1 MESVRK
7 KGSKKRKST
16 HLEDISADENEESK
30 PSRKPKA
37 RRPKKSAQDNVAAS
51 KRKARTIA
59 VPASKKGIAE
69 SEDDQTLVE
78 APQKAGSRG
87 KKRKSVVIEDT
98 HDMSGD
104 EHSATT
110 RKQRSH
116 LQKVSEKLPSSK
128 RALDNTRKEPEGDEL
143 EVTRESSTNKRR
155 PPGDDTARKRSE
167 KVSRSTSN
175 SCKAGDAEIE
185 FKKPAK
191 GKTAVRPQEDATEQP
206 VVKKRDRK
214 RVPKVESSVGNE
226 LDDEV
231 FRPRKRKKAVPVQE
245 NQDDRPLEAEEIELK
260 LHRFP
265 SSKLKQNTVRPP
277 STNPQA
283 KPTSRKPSKGPPPD
297 LLERIKAIATNHRP
311 ADDEPDPLDCL
322 S

>member
-1 MESVRK
+1 
-7 KGSKKRKST
+7 
-16 HLEDISADENEESK
+16 
-30 PSRKPKA
+30 
-37 RRPKKSAQDNVAAS
+37 
-51 KRKARTIA
+51 
-59 VPASKKGIAE
+59 
-69 SEDDQTLVE
+69 
-78 APQKAGSRG
+78 
-87 KKRKSVVIEDT
+87 
-98 HDMSGD
+98 MSGD

-260 LHRFP
+260 LFP